1 MVPATDPSRVLRVA
15 GPTAT
20 VQTGAAVREAR
31 VAPRLPGRP
40 LVVGD
45 RVEVQE
51 TGDDLVITEI
61 LPRETQLER
70 AAGPDGPRRVVVA
83 NADVLFVVE
92 SLTRPEPR
100 PHLIDRYLIAAW
112 VGQLDAALVLTKA
125 DLCDDRQA
133 GESLAGLYRDLGYP
147 VLVGSAKDPALVGDV
162 LRLVDGRVAALV
174 GQSGVG
180 KSTLTRGLTGVERAV
195 GVVSDRDGTGRH
207 TTSDPRL
214 IPLPGQGAIV
224 DTAGVRTLFLPR
236 LDPADLADAFP
247 EIRGIAGQCQ
257 FRDCRHL
264 GEPGCAL
271 PGRLAPTRRESYEL
285 LVAT

>member
-1 MVPATDPSRVLRVA
+1 MSSPDPSRVLRVA

-20 VQTGAAVREAR
+20 VEVGATAREAR
-31 VAPRLPGRP
+31 VAPRLPGR

-45 RVEVQE
+45 RVELRA
-51 TGDDLVITEI
+51 TGDDLVITAI
-61 LPRETQLER
+61 LPRATQLER

-83 NADVLFVVE
+83 NADILLVVE

-125 DLCDDRQA
+125 DLLDDPA
-133 GESLAGLYRDLGYP
+133 PGESLAGLYRALGYP
-147 VLVGSAKDPALVGDV
+147 VVVGSAKDPAFVAEV
-162 LRLVDGRVAALV
+162 RSLVDGRVAALV

-180 KSTLTRGLTGVERAV
+180 KSTLTRGLTGIERAV
-195 GVVSDRDGTGRH
+195 GDVSDRDGTGRH

-214 IPLPGQGAIV
+214 IPFEDGGAIV

-247 EIRGIAGQCQ
+247 EIRALAGQCQ

-264 GEPGCAL
+264 GEPGCAVA
-271 PGRLAPTRRESYEL
+271 GHIAPTRRESYEL
-285 LVAT
+285 LVENP

>member
-1 MVPATDPSRVLRVA
+1 MPATGPSRVLRVA

-20 VQTGAAVREAR
+20 VQVGATVREAR

-45 RVEVQE
+45 RVEVRE
-51 TGDDLVITEI
+51 SGDDLVISAI

-70 AAGPDGPRRVVVA
+70 AAGPDGPRRVIVA

-92 SLTRPEPR
+92 SLARPEPR

-112 VGQLDAALVLTKA
+112 VGELDAALVLTKA
-125 DLCDDRQA
+125 DLCDDLQA
-133 GESLAGLYRDLGYP
+133 AESLAALYRNLGYP
-147 VLVGSAKDPALVGDV
+147 VLVGSAKDPAFIAEVM
-162 LRLVDGRVAALV
+162 RLVDSRVAALV

-180 KSTLTRGLTGVERAV
+180 KSTLTRSLTGVARAV

-214 IPLPGQGAIV
+214 IPLPGGGAIV

-236 LDPADLADAFP
+236 LDPADLGDAFP
-247 EIRGIAGQCQ
+247 EIREIRGRCQ
-257 FRDCRHL
+257 FRDCRHV

-271 PGRLAPTRRESYEL
+271 PGRMAPTRRESYEL
-285 LVAT
+285 LVGDP

>member
-1 MVPATDPSRVLRVA
+1 VEVGATA
-15 GPTAT
+15 
-20 VQTGAAVREAR
+20 REAR

-45 RVEVQE
+45 RVELRA
-51 TGDDLVITEI
+51 TGDDLVITAI
-61 LPRETQLER
+61 LPRVTQLER

-83 NADVLFVVE
+83 NADVLLVVE

-100 PHLIDRYLIAAW
+100 PHLIDRYLVAAW

-125 DLCDDRQA
+125 DLLGDPA
-133 GESLAGLYRDLGYP
+133 PGESLAGLYRTLGYP
-147 VLVGSAKDPALVGDV
+147 VLVGSAKDPAFVAQVRTLA
-162 LRLVDGRVAALV
+162 DGRVAALV

-195 GVVSDRDGTGRH
+195 GDVSDRDGTGRH

-214 IPLPGQGAIV
+214 IPLEEGGAIV

-247 EIRGIAGQCQ
+247 EIRALAGQCQ

-264 GEPGCAL
+264 GEPGCAVA
-271 PGRLAPTRRESYEL
+271 GHIAPTRRESYEL
-285 LVAT
+285 LVENP

>member
-1 MVPATDPSRVLRVA
+1 MSSPDPSRVLRVS

-20 VQTGAAVREAR
+20 VEVGATAREAR

-45 RVEVQE
+45 RVELRA
-51 TGDDLVITEI
+51 TGDDLVITAI
-61 LPRETQLER
+61 LPRVTQLER

-83 NADVLFVVE
+83 NADVLLVVE

-100 PHLIDRYLIAAW
+100 PHLIDRYLVAAW

-125 DLCDDRQA
+125 DLLGDPA
-133 GESLAGLYRDLGYP
+133 PGESLAGLYRTLGYP
-147 VLVGSAKDPALVGDV
+147 VLVGSAKDPGFVAQVRTLA
-162 LRLVDGRVAALV
+162 DGRVAALV

-195 GVVSDRDGTGRH
+195 GDVSDRDGTGRH

-214 IPLPGQGAIV
+214 IPLEEGGAIV

-247 EIRGIAGQCQ
+247 EIRALAGQCQ

-264 GEPGCAL
+264 GEPGCAVA
-271 PGRLAPTRRESYEL
+271 GHIAPTRRESYEL
-285 LVAT
+285 LVENP

>member
-1 MVPATDPSRVLRVA
+1 MSSPDPSRVLRVS

-20 VQTGAAVREAR
+20 VEVGAAAREVR

-45 RVEVQE
+45 RVELRA
-51 TGDDLVITEI
+51 TGDDLVIIAI
-61 LPRETQLER
+61 LPRATQLER

-83 NADVLFVVE
+83 NADILLVVE

-125 DLCDDRQA
+125 DLLDDPA
-133 GESLAGLYRDLGYP
+133 PGESLAGLYRTLGYP
-147 VLVGSAKDPALVGDV
+147 VLVGSAKDPAFVAEV
-162 LRLVDGRVAALV
+162 RSLVDGRVAALV

-195 GVVSDRDGTGRH
+195 GDVSDRDGTGRH

-214 IPLPGQGAIV
+214 IPFEDGGAIV

-247 EIRGIAGQCQ
+247 EIRALAGQCH

-264 GEPGCAL
+264 GEPGCAVA
-271 PGRLAPTRRESYEL
+271 GHMAPTRRESYEL
-285 LVAT
+285 LVENP

>member
-1 MVPATDPSRVLRVA
+1 MSAADPSRVLRVA

-20 VQTGAAVREAR
+20 VQTGVAVREAR
-31 VAPRLPGRP
+31 VAPRLAGRP

-45 RVEVQE
+45 RVEVRE
-51 TGDDLVITEI
+51 TGDDLVITVI
-61 LPRETQLER
+61 LPRETRLER

-83 NADVLFVVE
+83 NADVLLVVE

-100 PHLIDRYLIAAW
+100 PHLIDRYLVAAW

-125 DLCDDRQA
+125 DLRYDPA
-133 GESLAGLYRDLGYP
+133 GESLAALYRDLGYP
-147 VLVGSAKDPALVGDV
+147 VLVGSAKDPAFVQEILG
-162 LRLVDGRVAALV
+162 LVDGRVGALV

-180 KSTLTRGLTGVERAV
+180 KSTLARGLTGVERAV
-195 GVVSDRDGTGRH
+195 GEVSDRDGTGRH

-214 IPLPGQGAIV
+214 IPLPGTGAIV

-236 LDPADLADAFP
+236 LDPADLGDAFP
-247 EIRGIAGQCQ
+247 EIRAIAGQCQ

-271 PGRLAPTRRESYEL
+271 PGRIAPTRRESYEL
-285 LVAT
+285 LVENP

>member
-1 MVPATDPSRVLRVA
+1 MQSPDLSRVLRVS

-20 VQTGAAVREAR
+20 VEVGATVREAR

-45 RVEVQE
+45 RVELRA
-51 TGDDLVITEI
+51 TGDDLVITAI
-61 LPRETQLER
+61 LPRATQLER
-70 AAGPDGPRRVVVA
+70 AAGPDGPRRLVVA
-83 NADVLFVVE
+83 NADILLVVE

-100 PHLIDRYLIAAW
+100 PHLVDRYLIAAW

-125 DLCDDRQA
+125 DLLDGTA
-133 GESLAGLYRDLGYP
+133 TGESLAGLYRSLGYP
-147 VLVGSAKDPALVGDV
+147 VLVGSAKDPGFVTEVRD
-162 LRLVDGRVAALV
+162 LVDGRVGALV

-195 GVVSDRDGTGRH
+195 GDVSDRDGTGRH

-214 IPLPGQGAIV
+214 IPLGGGGAIV
-224 DTAGVRTLFLPR
+224 DTAGVRGLFLPR

-247 EIRGIAGQCQ
+247 EIRALAGQCQ

-264 GEPGCAL
+264 GEPGCAVV
-271 PGRLAPTRRESYEL
+271 GHIVRTRRESYEL
-285 LVAT
+285 LVENP

>member
-1 MVPATDPSRVLRVA
+1 MPATDPSRVLRVA

-20 VQTGAAVREAR
+20 VQTGATVREAR
-31 VAPRLPGRP
+31 VAPRLSGRP
-40 LVVGD
+40 LAVGD
-45 RVEVQE
+45 RVEVRE
-51 TGDDLVITEI
+51 SGDDIVIAAI

-83 NADVLFVVE
+83 NADLLVVVE

-112 VGQLDAALVLTKA
+112 VGNLEAALVLTKV
-125 DLCDDRQA
+125 DLCEDSRAVD
-133 GESLAGLYRDLGYP
+133 SLAGLYRDLGYP
-147 VLVGSAKDPALVGDV
+147 VLLGSAKDPAFAGEV

-195 GVVSDRDGTGRH
+195 GDVSERAGTGRH

-236 LDPADLADAFP
+236 LDPADLGDAFP
-247 EIRGIAGQCQ
+247 EIRAIAGRCQ

-271 PGRLAPTRRESYEL
+271 PGRIAPTRRETYEL
-285 LVAT
+285 LVGNP

>member
-1 MVPATDPSRVLRVA
+1 MPAADPSRVLRVA

-20 VQTGAAVREAR
+20 VQAGTSVREAR
-31 VAPRLPGRP
+31 VAPRLSGRP
-40 LVVGD
+40 LVVGY
-45 RVEVQE
+45 RVEVRE
-51 TGDDLVITEI
+51 TGDDLVITAI

-83 NADVLFVVE
+83 NADVLLVVE

-100 PHLIDRYLIAAW
+100 PHLIDRYLVAAW
-112 VGQLDAALVLTKA
+112 VGNLDAALMLTKA
-125 DLCDDRQA
+125 DLCEDPR
-133 GESLAGLYRDLGYP
+133 GGKSLAALYRGLGYP
-147 VLVGSAKDPALVGDV
+147 VLAGSAKDPAFVQEV

-195 GVVSDRDGTGRH
+195 GDVSDRDGTGRH

-214 IPLPGQGAIV
+214 IPLPERGAIV

-236 LDPADLADAFP
+236 LNPADLGDAFP
-247 EIRGIAGQCQ
+247 EIRAIAGQCQ

-271 PGRLAPTRRESYEL
+271 PGRIAATRRESYEL
-285 LVAT
+285 LVEHP